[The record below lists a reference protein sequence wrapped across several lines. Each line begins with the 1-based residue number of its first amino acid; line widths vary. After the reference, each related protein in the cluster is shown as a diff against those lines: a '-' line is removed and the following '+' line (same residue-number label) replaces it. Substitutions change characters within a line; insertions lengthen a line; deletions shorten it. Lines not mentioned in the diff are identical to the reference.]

1 VNHAIRHLA
10 ARVRALSRWRAPG
23 QCAHRRPAVAA
34 EQPAARLA
42 APPPPPTPTPYE
54 PYEELTDIITA
65 IVRPYV
71 LTSERLREA
80 PDE

>member
-1 VNHAIRHLA
+1 VHHAIRHLTIW
-10 ARVRALSRWRAPG
+10 VRALPRWRAPR
-23 QCAHRRPAVAA
+23 QCAHTRLTVAA

-54 PYEELTDIITA
+54 PYEELADIITA

-71 LTSERLREA
+71 LTSEGPEGGSR
-80 PDE
+80 